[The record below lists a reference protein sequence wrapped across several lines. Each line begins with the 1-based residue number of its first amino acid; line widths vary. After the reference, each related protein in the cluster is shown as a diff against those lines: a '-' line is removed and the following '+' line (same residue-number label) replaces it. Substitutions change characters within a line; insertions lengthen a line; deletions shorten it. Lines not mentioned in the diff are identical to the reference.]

1 MTNTAQEVKETNIW
15 AVVNQKGGVGKTT
28 TAVNLATA
36 MAALEYKVLLV
47 DFDSQ
52 GNASTGVGVQNRE
65 NNIYKFLVSEDPNYE
80 EYIQKTSVPFFDII
94 PAHPDLSGI
103 DFEFFNHKNKFYIL
117 KDALKP
123 LYAIY
128 DYIFIDCP
136 PSLGFLTVN
145 ALSAGNGIL
154 VPLQC
159 EFYALEGLSQL
170 LLTVD
175 KIRENLNRNLKVSGI
190 ILTMFDQR
198 NNLSKQV
205 ADDVRSCLGDLVF
218 NTVIPR
224 NIRLSEAP
232 SHGVPALI
240 YDMNCPGS
248 QAYLRLAKEIHKNE
262 RVLA

>member
-1 MTNTAQEVKETNIW
+1 MSEDKTKIW

-36 MAALEYKVLLV
+36 LAALDKKVLLI

-52 GNASTGVGVQNRE
+52 GNASTGVGAHDRE
-65 NNIYKFLVSEDPNYE
+65 NNIYKFLVSQNPDYR
-80 EYIQKTSVPFFDII
+80 EYIQKTVVPNFDII
-94 PAHPDLSGI
+94 PAHRDLSGI
-103 DFEFFNHKNKFYIL
+103 DFEFFNHKNKFFIL
-117 KDALKP
+117 KESLKP
-123 LYAIY
+123 LKALY
-128 DYIFIDCP
+128 DYILIDCP

-175 KIRENLNRNLKVSGI
+175 KIKENLNPALKVSGI

-205 ADDVRSCLGDLVF
+205 ADDVRGCLRDLVYD
-218 NTVIPR
+218 TVIPR

-232 SHGVPALI
+232 SHGIPALL
-240 YDMNCPGS
+240 YDLNCPGS
-248 QAYLRLAKEIHKNE
+248 QAYLRLAKEIHKHDYQS
-262 RVLA
+262 A